1 MLVFYSH
8 VGNTFIPG
16 GGLDL
21 LFFIEVVM
29 YMLANSKIFGILCI
43 VLWEIVC
50 SVPFLGA
57 IVLSVLRPTA
67 SDCPSDIFKLFVHI
81 DQ

>member
-1 MLVFYSH
+1 
-8 VGNTFIPG
+8 
-16 GGLDL
+16 
-21 LFFIEVVM
+21 M

-43 VLWEIVC
+43 VLCEIVC

-57 IVLSVLRPTA
+57 IVLSVLLRPTA

-81 DQ
+81 AQ